1 MRGASKK
8 LASVISRAP
17 VNIAAIKYWGKRD
30 LELNLP
36 TNDSLSATLYGLDTE
51 TEVSAW
57 SDQEKTGH
65 TVFINGEK
73 FPVKAQV
80 WKVINEL
87 LPYAKDLRHPDG
99 SLAVSWKCWDQL
111 RLEISST
118 NVVPTQGGLASS
130 ASGYAA
136 LTVALNEL
144 FQANLDPYALS
155 VIARQ
160 GSGSATRSFYDGWVR
175 WRKGS
180 NVLGTDSG
188 AEQVA
193 SVDHWPDIRILVLI
207 ISHSKKKVPSTQ
219 GMIRTFDTVPAIEIT
234 AREQTIA
241 HQLEQITKAIQDRDF
256 STFVETTMR
265 NSNSLH
271 ALCLNAYPPIH
282 YLSAASHRVMELVHH
297 LNAQS
302 KVGEIAG
309 YTFDAGPN
317 AVLFVRK
324 DHVPLLLGALRH
336 VFPPSSDSEPAWVE
350 ALTSDSGEEGVP
362 VHGFDFGEVFGPA
375 IQRVMVTKVGEGARV
390 IEPVKIY
397 SE

>member
-1 MRGASKK
+1 MMGTPKR

-17 VNIAAIKYWGKRD
+17 VNIAVIKYWGKRN

-36 TNDSLSATLYGLDTE
+36 ANDSLSATLYGLDTE
-51 TEVSAW
+51 TKVTAW
-57 SDQEKTGH
+57 SDYEQSGH
-65 TVFINGEK
+65 NVVINGEK
-73 FPVKAQV
+73 FPVKPQLQ
-80 WKVINEL
+80 KVINEL

-99 SLAVSWKCWDQL
+99 SLAVSKKCWGQL
-111 RLEISST
+111 RLEVSST
-118 NVVPTQGGLASS
+118 NIVPTQGGLASS

-144 FQANLDPYALS
+144 FQSNLDPYALS

-160 GSGSATRSFYDGWVR
+160 GSGSATRSFHDGWVR
-175 WRKGS
+175 WRRGS

-193 SVDHWPDIRILVLI
+193 SVHHWSDIRILVLI

-219 GMIRTFDTVPAIEIT
+219 GMIRTLNTVPDIEIT
-234 AREQTIA
+234 AREQTISY
-241 HQLEQITKAIQDRDF
+241 QLEQITEAIHKRDF

-271 ALCLNAYPPIH
+271 ALCLNAYPPIQ
-282 YLSAASHRVMELVHH
+282 YLNAASNRVMELVHD

-324 DHVPLLLGALRH
+324 DHVPIMLDALRH
-336 VFPPSSDSEPAWVE
+336 VFPPSSDSESAWVSM
-350 ALTSDSGEEGVP
+350 LTSECGEANVTDN
-362 VHGFDFGEVFGPA
+362 GFDFGEVFGPA
-375 IQRVMVTKVGEGARV
+375 IRRVMVTKVGEGARIV
-390 IEPVKIY
+390 EPVKTY
-397 SE
+397 SD